1 MASALEQR
9 INGVDWE
16 SLLRRCV
23 RRLGWSGARA
33 NDVLAAYQQ
42 FLELK
47 INTADFDASILSP
60 PLLVDEMWHLHVLD
74 TKRYKRDCE
83 AMVGRRGPATF
94 IHHDADG
101 DEDTAARNARVAAT
115 KLAYRSRFGEAP
127 PLPLWS
133 FDAGEAHASGGAC
146 DVLIS
151 MIC

>member
-9 INGVDWE
+9 IRLVDW
-16 SLLRRCV
+16 SPLLRRCE

-74 TKRYKRDCE
+74 TKRYKDDCE
-83 AMVGRRGPATF
+83 SMVGRRGPATF

-101 DEDTAARNARVAAT
+101 DEDTAARNVAVA
-115 KLAYRSRFGEAP
+115 SRKERHSGESAP
-127 PLPLWS
+127 AGRKGCASPWTDC
-133 FDAGEAHASGGAC
+133 DAS
-146 DVLIS
+146 VLRIVPS
-151 MIC
+151 SNV